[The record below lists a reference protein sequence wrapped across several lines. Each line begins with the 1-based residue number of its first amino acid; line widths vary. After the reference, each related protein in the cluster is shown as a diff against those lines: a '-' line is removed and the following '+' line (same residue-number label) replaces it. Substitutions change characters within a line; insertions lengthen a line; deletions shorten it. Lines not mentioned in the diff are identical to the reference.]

1 MDQNNPQRFDVT
13 RDRNPEL
20 LRCFVEANRRLQKK
34 LATAKP
40 K

>member
-20 LRCFVEANRRLQKK
+20 LRCFVEADR
-34 LATAKP
+34 
-40 K
+40 